1 MYCSDQKAT
10 GDGRLYKDKL
20 CLFKNREKWWETGK
34 NDFQQKHLRK
44 KNLTF
49 KTLLI

>member
-1 MYCSDQKAT
+1 MEGFRRKKHVCSKTDT
-10 GDGRLYKDKL
+10 NGGKL
-20 CLFKNREKWWETGK
+20 EK

>member
-1 MYCSDQKAT
+1 MEGFRTKKHVCSKT
-10 GDGRLYKDKL
+10 
-20 CLFKNREKWWETGK
+20 EKWWETGK

-49 KTLLI
+49 KTLFI